1 MNLDT
6 KINSNELNNESGYK
20 INKKI
25 TLLLVLAS
33 TFFIQFFLIFGS
45 LTENRFG
52 THLVFNGDLISSP
65 LWFILSVFIISVLF
79 LILYLFYI
87 ELNRRKIVSYTET
100 SDKTFRI
107 GSLFLIGFSIW
118 FLALSSFGFAA
129 KNSQFF
135 ESQLT
140 DGLVYNGISISM
152 QSLIIGIFAIIVL
165 GLILFG
171 TKIVAFFKKEFSNKS
186 YKLLK
191 VTSVALIVISFF
203 QFNLSLIAFGTFGG
217 DSGVLVTNLVG
228 IEDPDAIYE
237 IITSN
242 ASWTGIWIL
251 FGDQVVH
258 LFRTIFGQDTIDGLE
273 HVRTGLMGNAEGEE
287 ALKLIMKDLWN
298 DGQSSFLSNGVEV
311 TKTLSE
317 PLKIWVADLVVGTK
331 DGIYGVNN
339 SMSAILLNWSM
350 YLIIIGLILYYI
362 VSTVFWKEENYN
374 KSSSVMNVSLYTLV
388 LLVILFGLLSWV
400 SPYITGTFEYSTILP
415 GLIAAPGHAGGI
427 ASAFVYFLPGY
438 YGTTAWEVM
447 FMILMLI
454 PVITITFEIVV
465 KIFFNSDESQEDEDV
480 LVDEESKKVEQT
492 KK

>member
-1 MNLDT
+1 MNSDT
-6 KINSNELNNESGYK
+6 KINSNELDNESGYK

-65 LWFILSVFIISVLF
+65 LWFILSVFTISVLF

-100 SDKTFRI
+100 SDKAFRI

-118 FLALSSFGFAA
+118 FLALSSFSFAA

-191 VTSVALIVISFF
+191 VTSVAFIVISFF

-217 DSGVLVTNLVG
+217 DSGVLVTNLAG
-228 IEDPDAIYE
+228 IEDPDTIYGV
-237 IITSN
+237 ISN
-242 ASWTGIWIL
+242 APGAAVWLIVGDQITHL
-251 FGDQVVH
+251 FG
-258 LFRTIFGQDTIDGLE
+258 TIFGQDVINGLE
-273 HVRTGLMGNAEGEE
+273 YVRTGLMGNAEGEE
-287 ALKLIMKDLWN
+287 ALRLIMIDLWN

-317 PLKIWVADLVVGTK
+317 PLKIWVADLAAGTK

-339 SMSAILLNWSM
+339 SMNAILLNWSM
-350 YLIIIGLILYYI
+350 YLIVIGLVLYYI
-362 VSTVFWKEENYN
+362 VSTIFWKEENYN

-438 YGTTAWEVM
+438 YGTIAWEVV
-447 FMILMLI
+447 FIILILI
-454 PVITITFEIVV
+454 PVITITSEIVI
-465 KIFFNSDESQEDEDV
+465 KIFFNSDESQEDEDI
-480 LVDEESKKVEQT
+480 LVDKEDEKVE
-492 KK
+492 